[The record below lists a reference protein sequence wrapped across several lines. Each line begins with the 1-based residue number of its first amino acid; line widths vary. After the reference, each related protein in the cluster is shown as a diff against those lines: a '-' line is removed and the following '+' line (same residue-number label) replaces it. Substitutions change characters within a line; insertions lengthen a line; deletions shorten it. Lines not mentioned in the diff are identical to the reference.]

1 MRKHRP
7 NAGTA
12 RLTIFGLLTK
22 NGIPLCRYSK
32 LPTAHKLTE
41 GQMETKS
48 YDISEFMDPSPNT
61 MHLLIVRQFRQMIMD
76 GLFKEGD
83 KLPSERELATMLSVS
98 RIPVRESLKVLEFLG
113 IVRRRRGRMTL
124 GHLSFEH
131 VLDFFDFLL
140 CNPMHTMEEMFETR
154 EALECQAAILA
165 ARRHTKE
172 DLEALSRAISDME
185 KSLEKDSRE
194 LGLTQNFHSLIVQA
208 AHNRVLF
215 RVFESL
221 YELITFSRKEILKDP
236 KRREIEFTYHKS
248 IYERI
253 AARDEEGAARAMR
266 EHMRAA
272 MEHARKRPTPT
283 PGKGL
288 K

>member
-1 MRKHRP
+1 
-7 NAGTA
+7 
-12 RLTIFGLLTK
+12 
-22 NGIPLCRYSK
+22 
-32 LPTAHKLTE
+32 
-41 GQMETKS
+41 METKS
-48 YDISEFMDPSPNT
+48 YDISEFIEPSPNT

-76 GLFKEGD
+76 GVFKEGD
-83 KLPSERELATMLSVS
+83 KLPSERDLAMILGVS

-113 IVRRRRGRMTL
+113 IVRRKRGRMTL
-124 GHLSFEH
+124 GHLSFDH

-154 EALECQAAILA
+154 EALECQAAMLA

-172 DLEALSRAISDME
+172 DLEALSQAISAMDN
-185 KSLEKDSRE
+185 SLEKGSQE
-194 LGLTQNFHSLIVQA
+194 INLTQNFHSLIVQA

-221 YELITFSRKEILKDP
+221 CELFTFSRKEILMDL

-253 AARDEEGAARAMR
+253 AARDEEGAARVMR
-266 EHMRAA
+266 EHMRSA
-272 MEHARKRPTPT
+272 MEHARKRPAP
-283 PGKGL
+283 PRGKGA